1 MGLFRPPAEYI
12 LHLTSFYLKVD
23 LVREDKVKVFLK
35 MTKKDPDSFLFD
47 VTIGGDGAPA
57 IVMTI
62 LVLFLNVGERLPSSK
77 EQFLLF
83 GGNVE
88 ENSDAVVRFLNILV
102 RDLKYLE
109 SKVFEIENGVKKV
122 KVEFKFTELPNDMKT
137 LSFLAGV
144 LPNSATYFTTFANVN
159 QSEANDYKK
168 TFGISPKHIWKSLD
182 ILKELRVPLK

>member
-1 MGLFRPPAEYI
+1 MFRPPAEYI
-12 LHLTSFYLKVD
+12 LHLTSFHLKVD

-168 TFGISPKHIWKSLD
+168 TFGISPKHIWKPLD